1 MQVATHP
8 SLVQIDLNISGMADL
23 FVVLVVQANRY
34 QAITRQYLT
43 TCSGRIRF
51 NKFSNN
57 ALPRVGP
64 AHTIPGRSFL
74 SQPLGKVQDSRRHQ
88 QGGAGQHQPRSS
100 CKDRSLHL
108 NSPTRRLSKHRS
120 QHKNAM
126 YVPKPM
132 DANAHPSARQSHVT
146 LISAQEKNRPDS
158 LAGTAV
164 SLSSPRRLYF

>member
-8 SLVQIDLNISGMADL
+8 SLLQIDWNISGMPDL
-23 FVVLVVQANRY
+23 FLVLFVQPNRN
-34 QAITRQYLT
+34 QAIARQYLT
-43 TCSGRIRF
+43 TCSGTTRC
-51 NKFSNN
+51 NKFSAN

-108 NSPTRRLSKHRS
+108 NSHTRRLSKHRS
-120 QHKNAM
+120 QDKNAM

-132 DANAHPSARQSHVT
+132 DANAHASARQFHVA
-146 LISAQEKNRPDS
+146 LISAQGKNRPDS
-158 LAGTAV
+158 LAGSAV
-164 SLSSPRRLYF
+164 SLS